1 MKRIENFR
9 DFGGYRTQNG
19 LIVKRGMLYRS
30 GSLAKASDDDLA
42 KLSSL
47 GIRTVCDLR
56 THQER
61 SNNPDRIPGN
71 SNVKSIHIPIKVTMH
86 NESGV
91 ISQLFAL
98 LFGEARRLDYAQVA
112 KQIYREYAVDF
123 RPEFSEIIKL
133 AAEGSNLPILIH
145 CTAGKDRTGLA
156 CGLIQLMLGVP
167 LESVTQDYLLT
178 NGRLHEFKDAM
189 LNRLRFLSIF
199 GISRQKF
206 LPLFEARSEYLEAA
220 FDQMR
225 HEYGTVENYV
235 RDGLGF
241 SDKDR
246 LGLKD
251 LLLEKSNSNGL

>member
-1 MKRIENFR
+1 MEAIHNFR
-9 DFGGYRTQNG
+9 DVGGYRTQNG
-19 LIVKRGMLYRS
+19 LVVKRGLLYRS
-30 GSLAKASDDDLA
+30 GSLAEASDNDLA

-61 SNNPDRIPGN
+61 RKNPDRIPGN
-71 SNVKSIHIPIKVTMH
+71 SNVKSVHIPIKAAMH
-86 NESGV
+86 NESGA
-91 ISQLFAL
+91 IPQLFAL

-112 KQIYREYAVDF
+112 KQVYREYATGF

-167 LESVTQDYLLT
+167 LELVIHDYLLT
-178 NGRLHEFKDAM
+178 NGRLHGFKDAM
-189 LNRLRFLSIF
+189 LSRLRILSIF
-199 GISRQKF
+199 GISREKF

-220 FDQMR
+220 FDQIR
-225 HEYGTVENYV
+225 HEYGTVKNYV

-251 LLLEKSNSNGL
+251 LLLESFD